1 MTDSLTTLHAFGP
14 CAGDL
19 PILAVRDGMPVTE
32 ALTQACE
39 YLKGVSAGAAEL
51 VENGPPHLR
60 ALARHVEHAS
70 EIARALVEASV
81 AGLARAPIQVAG
93 SESLDDKELV
103 EIIKSRQHGK
113 GVPVDLDDL

>member
-1 MTDSLTTLHAFGP
+1 MTDSLTTHHAFGP

-19 PILAVRDGMPVTE
+19 PILAVRDRMPVNE

-81 AGLARAPIQVAG
+81 AGLARASAEPA
-93 SESLDDKELV
+93 
-103 EIIKSRQHGK
+103 
-113 GVPVDLDDL
+113 